1 MMVCVVSRKIAE
13 AKKKKSYKDFPLDF
27 SFTLL
32 YAKENGF
39 SRYFDVEHK
48 EKAKELFFSGYNC
61 AQAVVGAY
69 HKEMGLSFEDAV
81 RLASPFGGGMGRL
94 REVCG
99 AVSGMLLV
107 LGALQGYTDV
117 EDISKKAE
125 LYEKVQTLAKEF
137 KGSHGDTY
145 ICRELLK
152 DLAVNESSA
161 PTPRTAEFYKTRPCA
176 IFIEDAC
183 AIFDAFLEKQKKAD

>member
-1 MMVCVVSRKIAE
+1 MMAHAVSRKITE

-27 SFTLL
+27 SSTLL

-99 AVSGMLLV
+99 AVSGILMV
-107 LGALQGYTDV
+107 LGALQGYTDIA
-117 EDISKKAE
+117 DLSLKTT
-125 LYEKVQTLAKEF
+125 LYEKVQALAKEF
-137 KGSHGDTY
+137 AASHGGTY
-145 ICRELLK
+145 ICRELLAP
-152 DLAVNESSA
+152 LNVSEAPT
-161 PTPRTAEFYKTRPCA
+161 PTPRTEDFYKTRPCA

-183 AIFDAFLEKQKKAD
+183 AIFDAFLEQQKKAD